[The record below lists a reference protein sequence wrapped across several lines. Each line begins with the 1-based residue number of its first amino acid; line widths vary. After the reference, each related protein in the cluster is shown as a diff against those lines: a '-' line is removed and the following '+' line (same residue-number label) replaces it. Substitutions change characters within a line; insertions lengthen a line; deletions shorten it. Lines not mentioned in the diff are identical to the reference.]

1 MYQVYNMLHF
11 CEGEISVTRPT
22 RRFVALQGGL
32 MLLLT
37 SLGADAIN
45 KEWDNGIRLRLNTML
60 TAGAAIRLEERDP
73 RLLGKANI
81 NPQVCANQSCQ
92 GTSQPDTAPNDDR
105 IPAPGAYSTN
115 NDAGNW
121 NYARFDLTQAVLKLN
136 QDLSLQYEDV
146 GFFGRLYAF
155 YDVVN
160 QDFTTYHPNLI
171 TADTVPDGPPALLPV
186 GAATY
191 GSGDAVRRQ
200 RTDKEILRQVGA
212 DIQVLDAYAWTFLP
226 LPGDRELSLKLGRQ
240 SLNWGESTVAVIN
253 SLNQINPPDLN
264 RMNRVGSDLSET
276 FTPVGLAY
284 AATGLSDNIG
294 LEIFYQYEW
303 QPLIIPAPGSFM
315 AFVDIGSRN
324 AVDHASI
331 GLGTA
336 ADVDEPGLGAPLNN
350 PLSGL
355 TDTST
360 RIERLPDNNPPH
372 GGQFGASL
380 NYYADWLGD
389 GTSLSL
395 YAMRYHSRLPYVSF
409 YAADASCARREGNA
423 LGIDANDAVSLG
435 LTCPDLPL
443 LHPDDPH
450 AATSDAVPLDTVRFQ
465 MEYPRAIELYGFSF
479 NSTIDPIA
487 IQGEVAFRP
496 HLPVQLDIQDL
507 NFAANGPLL
516 SRCHDPAI
524 GCAGTATSGPGTF
537 SLGAPIGGD
546 APGSARA
553 FPSFVMPY
561 RGVASGET
569 PPNSY
574 IRGWERFAA
583 WQFNL
588 GATYVAKPA
597 LMDQLLVLAEVAA
610 TWVPD
615 MPDPCTLPL
624 EGPGTFL
631 HPSRGADGTGSP
643 GFAGRA
649 CDPPG
654 LIPPVDGPDGLR
666 FNPSQQVE
674 GFPTP
679 FSWGYRLVLLPRWES
694 ILPGISIQGLLIW
707 SHDIAGIAPGPGEN
721 FLEGRHSLTS
731 NFELRYKDRW
741 GFNLGYASFGGA
753 GGRNLLRDRDQLSA
767 YVRYSF

>member
-1 MYQVYNMLHF
+1 MPKNPNQYAARL
-11 CEGEISVTRPT
+11 
-22 RRFVALQGGL
+22 AGL
-32 MLLLT
+32 MLLFSSLT
-37 SLGADAIN
+37 AEAIN
-45 KEWDNGIRLRLNTML
+45 REWDNGIRLRLNTTL

-81 NPQVCANQSCQ
+81 NPHVCDDQSCQ
-92 GTSQPDTAPNDDR
+92 GTAQQDTAPNAARLD
-105 IPAPGAYSTN
+105 APGAYSTN

-121 NYARFDLTQAVLKLN
+121 NYARFDLTQAVVKLN
-136 QDLSLQYEDV
+136 QDLTVRYED
-146 GFFGRLYAF
+146 FGAFARLYAF

-160 QDFTTYHPNLI
+160 RDFRSYHPNLI
-171 TADTVPDGPPALLPV
+171 TATTEPDGPPATLPV
-186 GAATY
+186 GPATF
-191 GSGDAVRRQ
+191 GTGDEVRRK
-200 RTDKEILRQVGA
+200 RSDAEILRQIGA
-212 DIQVLDAYAWTFLP
+212 DIALLDAYVWGALP
-226 LPGDRELSLKLGRQ
+226 LPGGRELSLKLGRQ

-253 SLNQINPPDLN
+253 SLNQINPPELN
-264 RMNRVGSDLSET
+264 RLNRVGSDLSET
-276 FTPVGLAY
+276 FTPVGLAH
-284 AATGLSDNIG
+284 AATGLTENIS
-294 LEIFYQYEW
+294 LEVFYQYEW
-303 QPLIIPAPGSFM
+303 QPVIIPAPGSFLS
-315 AFVDIGSRN
+315 FVDIGSRN

-336 ADVDEPGLGAPLNN
+336 ADVDEQGLGTPLNN

-355 TDTST
+355 TNTST
-360 RIERLPDNNPPH
+360 RIERLADDKPPD

-380 NYYADWLGD
+380 SYYADWLGD
-389 GTSLSL
+389 GTSLAL

-409 YAADASCARREGNA
+409 YAADAGCARREGNA
-423 LGIDANDAVSLG
+423 LGIDANDAASLA
-435 LTCPDLPL
+435 LACPDLPL

-465 MEYPRAIELYGFSF
+465 MQFPRDIALYGFSF

-487 IQGEVAFRP
+487 IQGEVAYRP
-496 HLPVQLDIQDL
+496 RLPVQLDIQDL

-516 SRCHDPAI
+516 TRCHDPAV
-524 GCAGTATSGPGTF
+524 GCAGTPTSGPGSF

-553 FPSFVMPY
+553 FPNFVMPY
-561 RGVASGET
+561 RGTASGET
-569 PPNSY
+569 PPNSH

-588 GATYVAKPA
+588 GSTYVAQPPG
-597 LMDQLLVLAEVAA
+597 MDQLLILTELAA

-615 MPDPCTLPL
+615 LPDPCELPL
-624 EGPGTFL
+624 EGPGTYL

-643 GFAGRA
+643 GYAGRA

-666 FNPSQQVE
+666 FNPSQQVD

-694 ILPGISIQGLLIW
+694 VLPGVSVQGLVIW

-721 FLEGRHSLTS
+721 FVAGRHSLTA
-731 NFELRYKDRW
+731 NFELRYKNRW
-741 GFNLGYASFGGA
+741 GFNLGYLGFGGA

-767 YVRYSF
+767 FVRYSF